1 MKKLLAFLVM
11 AWLISACDSF
21 RIGGQFA
28 AGRRAFLA
36 RDHAKALGYFAKVA
50 AAKPDYVFE
59 AANFRASVWTYLGRC
74 QYHLRKLADAR
85 YSLERALTANGDDYL
100 ARVFMGLTLA
110 RAGDDANG
118 FREMERGL
126 KGLHDWIE
134 YENSRDPVKA
144 FWDPRSEMR
153 KEIGNALAII
163 SEKKPDREKFIA
175 SAEWIGQ
182 TVEDEIEQVRR
193 QERRRK

>member
-1 MKKLLAFLVM
+1 VKKLLAFLLM
-11 AWLISACDSF
+11 AWLISACDYF
-21 RIGGQFA
+21 RTGGQFA

-36 RDHAKALGYFAKVA
+36 KNYGAALDYFEKVA
-50 AAKPDYVFE
+50 EAKPNYLFE
-59 AANFRASVWTYLGRC
+59 AVNFRASVWTYLGRC
-74 QYHLRKLADAR
+74 QYHLDKLADAR

-100 ARVFMGLTLA
+100 ARIFMGLTLT

-118 FREMERGL
+118 VREMERGL

-153 KEIGNALAII
+153 KEIGDALTII
-163 SEKKPDREKFIA
+163 SGKKPDRQKLIA

-182 TVEDEIEQVRR
+182 TMEDEIEQVRR